1 MQVQV
6 SLPSQRH
13 LLKYFLNNSTHLI
26 HKYLIRL
33 LISRTRIFFERK
45 KTEAQMSLKRVL
57 YVLFVVVIAGTAAL
71 TGAVAGG
78 AAVYK
83 AVQNRASLP
92 SAVQQVIPASNTNS
106 NQTLVLNNTD
116 VETAITKSVAKV
128 GPAVVTV
135 VGTIPGQNTFFGPSG
150 DQTVSG
156 SGFFINDQG
165 YILTNNHV
173 VEGTKQVKIVLSNGT
188 EQTATIV
195 GTDPYADIAV
205 LKTEGTVPAV
215 AALGNSDKLN
225 PGESVIAIGSPLGNF
240 KNTVTVGVVSA
251 TGRSID
257 TGNGYQ
263 MEDLIQ
269 TDAAINHGNSG
280 GPLVDLAGEVIGIN
294 TLVVRNTNSGDVAEG
309 LGFAIPVNTAQAIAQ
324 QIIDKGYFSR
334 PYLGINFQPITPD
347 IATRYNLPT
356 QWGVYIMKVSAGSP
370 ASTAGLQQ
378 GDIITKVGDVTLDE
392 THSYVNTLFTFK
404 PGDQITL
411 TILRDGKEM
420 PVQITL
426 GEAQHTQ
433 Q

>member
-1 MQVQV
+1 
-6 SLPSQRH
+6 
-13 LLKYFLNNSTHLI
+13 
-26 HKYLIRL
+26 
-33 LISRTRIFFERK
+33 
-45 KTEAQMSLKRVL
+45 MSLKRVL
-57 YVLFVVVIAGTAAL
+57 YVLFIVVIAGASAL

-92 SAVQQVIPASNTNS
+92 SAVQQVIPASSTNPD
-106 NQTLVLNNTD
+106 QTLVLNNTD
-116 VETAITKSVAKV
+116 VETAVTQSVQKV
-128 GPAVVTV
+128 GPTVVTV
-135 VGTIPGQNTFFGPSG
+135 VGTIPGQNTFFGPTS

-156 SGFFINDQG
+156 SGFFISDQG

-173 VEGTKQVKIVLSNGT
+173 VDGTKEVSIVLSDGT
-188 EQTATIV
+188 EQKATIV
-195 GTDPYADIAV
+195 GTDQYSDIAV
-205 LKTEGTVPAV
+205 LKTDGKVPAV

-263 MEDLIQ
+263 IEDLIQ

-294 TLVVRNTNSGDVAEG
+294 TLVVRNSGMGDVAEG

-324 QIIDKGYFSR
+324 QIIQKGYFSR
-334 PYLGINFQPITPD
+334 PYMGINFQPITPD
-347 IATRYNLPT
+347 IATRYNLPA
-356 QWGVYIMKVSAGSP
+356 QWGVYIMKVSDGSP
-370 ASTAGLQQ
+370 ASAAGLQQ
-378 GDIITKVGDVTLDE
+378 GDIITKVGGVTLDE
-392 THSYVNTLFTFK
+392 THSYVNTLFTYK

-411 TILRDGKEM
+411 TILRDGKDM

-426 GEAQHTQ
+426 GEAKHTQ